1 MLHRR
6 ALARFLVIT
15 IILYALSVWIVVK
28 MPTWLNRQATEP
40 VRVFENVSESV
51 GIPLKENVTSA
62 RGAVGEWAGSG
73 TGLSRKKLMIAIV
86 VTADAAYRSST
97 QFSRHADSVEC
108 YARAR
113 GYDFLHIPEGSLFK
127 RHQVVG
133 ANLEKYDWIL
143 FLDGDVQM
151 LNYGNGL
158 ERHIE
163 TAQSTDIVFPT
174 RFINGEV
181 AAGAYLVR
189 NSPWS
194 LEFLRRWSEADIVG
208 TRVANADNGFLIQLL
223 TQSLF
228 VHGARTAPER
238 AEGEKC
244 VETFNGQDQ
253 LMAGKCC
260 FSALMGA
267 QRRFE
272 HVLFLPR
279 GQGFLR
285 DDFVGTFLLSD
296 DIGVHN
302 KGTWN
307 AILPADFYRD
317 RNGSCKNIQG
327 PVVDSITPPA
337 AMQKYAVC
345 YNDHA
350 FAASAPHALFGAD
363 VWDCFPH
370 CAMNLEAHKLKR
382 CMEWV
387 SLSEYQQ
394 RARTNC
400 DHLKLNFTPIDWQ
413 FHAQFVPYWH

>member
-6 ALARFLVIT
+6 ALARFFVST
-15 IILYALSVWIVVK
+15 SILYALSVYIVVNK
-28 MPTWLNRQATEP
+28 PKWLSRQANK
-40 VRVFENVSESV
+40 VVMFENVSQSV
-51 GIPLKENVTSA
+51 RITHMENKTLA
-62 RGAVGEWAGSG
+62 QGAVGEWAGSA
-73 TGLSRKKLMIAIV
+73 TGLVRQELMIAIV
-86 VTADAAYRSST
+86 VTADSAYRSST
-97 QFSRHADSVEC
+97 QFFRHADSVEC

-113 GYDFLHIPEGSLFK
+113 RYDFLHIPEGSLFK
-127 RHQVVG
+127 RHKVVSV
-133 ANLEKYDWIL
+133 NLAKYDWIL
-143 FLDGDVQM
+143 FLDGDVQI

-158 ERHIE
+158 ESVIE
-163 TAQSTDIVFPT
+163 TAQSADIVFPT

-181 AAGAYLVR
+181 AACAYLVR
-189 NSPWS
+189 NSLWS
-194 LEFLRRWSEADIVG
+194 VEFLRRWSEADIVG
-208 TRVANADNGFLIQLL
+208 THVANADNGFLIQLL

-244 VETFNGQDQ
+244 VQTFNGVDR

-260 FSALMGA
+260 FAALMGA

-285 DDFVGTFLLSD
+285 DDFVSTFLLSD

-307 AILPADFYRD
+307 AILPVDFYRH

-327 PVVDSITPPA
+327 AVVDSITPPE
-337 AMQKYAVC
+337 AMQQYAVC

-350 FAASAPHALFGAD
+350 FAASVPHALFAAD

-370 CAMNLEAHKLKR
+370 CPMNLETHKLRR

-387 SLSEYQQ
+387 SVSDYRL
-394 RARTNC
+394 RARENC
-400 DHLKLNFTPIDWQ
+400 DHFKLNFTPIDWQ

>member
-6 ALARFLVIT
+6 ALKIVLLIT
-15 IILYALSVWIVVK
+15 IILYVLSFWIVIINR
-28 MPTWLNRQATEP
+28 TWLRRQGNA
-40 VRVFENVSESV
+40 VVMFENASEST
-51 GIPLKENVTSA
+51 GIALEEYTTLV
-62 RGAVGEWAGSG
+62 RGTDGEWAGSA
-73 TGLSRKKLMIAIV
+73 TGLVQKKLMIAIV
-86 VTADAAYRSST
+86 VTADSAYRGST
-97 QFSRHADSVEC
+97 EFSRHADSVEC

-113 GYDFLHIPEGSLFK
+113 GYYFLHIPEGSLFK
-127 RHQVVG
+127 RHQVVR
-133 ANLEKYDWIL
+133 ANLAKYDWIL

-189 NSPWS
+189 NSSWS
-194 LEFLRRWSEADIVG
+194 LEFLRRWSEADIIG
-208 TRVANADNGFLIQLL
+208 TRVGNADNGFLLQLL

-228 VHGARTAPER
+228 VHGARTAPEL

-244 VETFNGQDQ
+244 VQTFNGHDG

-260 FSALMGA
+260 LSALMGA

-272 HVLFLPR
+272 HVLLLPR
-279 GQGFLR
+279 GQGFMR
-285 DDFVGTFLLSD
+285 DDFVSTFLLSD

-307 AILPADFYRD
+307 AILPADFYRHG
-317 RNGSCKNIQG
+317 NGSCKNIQG
-327 PVVDSITPPA
+327 AVLDSITPPQG
-337 AMQKYAVC
+337 MQQYAVC

-350 FAASAPHALFGAD
+350 FAASAPHALFAAD
-363 VWDCFPH
+363 VWDCFPKCH
-370 CAMNLEAHKLKR
+370 VDLEAHKLRR
-382 CMEWV
+382 CLEWV
-387 SLSEYQQ
+387 SISEYQE

-400 DHLKLNFTPIDWQ
+400 DHLKLNFTPVDWQ